1 MVENNKDFFDEST
14 VVDTKKETD
23 RKCPQCG
30 GVMDFAPETGDMGC
44 PYCGYHEE
52 VESEDELKSAS
63 ELRFEDA
70 ETYENC
76 DWGVEKK
83 TVICKS
89 CGAETVYDAIE
100 IAGECP
106 YCGSNQVMEAFDQK
120 TMAPGGIV
128 PFKISKKQANEGF
141 LKWIKRK
148 LFTPSAA
155 KKQAKADSFKG
166 IYLPFWTFDTDTKTL
181 YTARYGVNHYYTDK
195 DGKQRVVTHW
205 HFTSGRFNKFF
216 NDKVA
221 AATNKHDNEL
231 LRSINNFDTES
242 NVEYKPEY
250 LAGFCSERY
259 CIGLKDAWEKDAK
272 LAINRELAREIEMNI
287 RVTRQASIVTNLNL
301 KTKYDDL
308 TYKYLLLPV
317 WMSSFKFKGK
327 TYNFLINGQTGKVG
341 GRAPVSAIRVIIAIL
356 LGLIGVGALL
366 FLFSHI

>member
-1 MVENNKDFFDEST
+1 MAEDNRDFFEEPKVAQTMD
-14 VVDTKKETD
+14 ETD

-30 GVMDFAPETGDMGC
+30 GVMDFVPETGDMGC

-52 VESEDELKSAS
+52 VEDEEEIKAAQ

-70 ETYENC
+70 ENYENC
-76 DWGVEKK
+76 DWGAEKK
-83 TVICKS
+83 VVICKS
-89 CGAETVYDAIE
+89 CGAETVYDALE

-106 YCGSNQVMEAFDQK
+106 YCGSNQVMEASDQK
-120 TMAPGGIV
+120 TMAPGGVV
-128 PFKISKKQANEGF
+128 PFKISKKQANESF

-148 LFTPSAA
+148 LFTPRAA
-155 KKQAKADSFKG
+155 KKQAKADNFKG
-166 IYLPFWTFDTDTKTL
+166 IYLPFWTFDTDTNTS

-205 HFTSGRFNKFF
+205 HFTSGKYNKFF

-221 AATNKHDNEL
+221 LATNKHDTDL
-231 LRSINNFDTES
+231 LRSINNYDTES

-250 LAGFCSERY
+250 LAGYGSERY

-272 LAINRELAREIEMNI
+272 VAINRDLEREIDRLI
-287 RVTRQASIVTNLNL
+287 RMTRNASMVTNLNL

-317 WMSSFKFKGK
+317 WMSSFKYKGK
-327 TYNFLINGQTGKVG
+327 VYNFIINGQTGKVG
-341 GRAPVSAIRVIIAIL
+341 GRAPVSALRIIIAVI
-356 LGLIGVGALL
+356 LGLVAVGALW
-366 FLFSHI
+366 FIFSNI